1 MEVPTL
7 VADALGDEEVA
18 AHVPLNG
25 EDGLF
30 VTRTRTIHYRSE
42 GLISDESVDAY
53 PHDAERVEVG
63 EGRRKA
69 TIRLDYGTGG
79 VEEFSVPSRTVD
91 DALHPVLAGVL
102 SAAGVTEA
110 GETVKRTFRFSE
122 LTLVVTS
129 ARIVKH
135 IGSAVWDREYEE
147 VPFEAL
153 RGYDVEEGSVASQ
166 IVLTTDDRM
175 ERIKAPTE
183 AFREV
188 EETVREAIYEYFDV
202 TTEEEFERVV
212 GGAETEDVG
221 EPDATTET
229 GEVSFEGG
237 VDPIGA
243 SRTGSEEPD
252 EADSASV
259 PEAAEELEESGF
271 TAATTKVQA
280 PVDPDELRT
289 ELDRMEEALE
299 EQRALIER
307 QLERIEALRE
317 HLSGE

>member
-1 MEVPTL
+1 MELPTL
-7 VADALGDEEVA
+7 VSDALGDEEVA
-18 AHVPLNG
+18 AHVPLKG
-25 EDGLF
+25 EDALF

-42 GLISDESVDAY
+42 GLISDESVDSY

-79 VEEFSVPSRTVD
+79 IGEFSVPTHNVD

-102 SAAGVTEA
+102 SAAGVTEP

-129 ARIVKH
+129 HRVVKH
-135 IGSAVWDREYEE
+135 VGSAVWDREFEE
-147 VPFEAL
+147 VSFEEL
-153 RGYDVEEGSVASQ
+153 TGFDVEEGSVASQ
-166 IVLTTDDRM
+166 VVLTTADHM

-188 EETVREAIYEYFDV
+188 EETVREAIFEYFDV
-202 TTEEEFERVV
+202 ATEEEFEREL
-212 GGAETEDVG
+212 GGAEGG
-221 EPDATTET
+221 EVEETET
-229 GEVSFEGG
+229 RTETADVTFESE
-237 VDPIGA
+237 VDPIRAG
-243 SRTGSEEPD
+243 RDEPEATD
-252 EADSASV
+252 EAESADV
-259 PEAAEELEESGF
+259 PEAAAELEESGF
-271 TAATTKVQA
+271 TAAAKKVQS
-280 PVDPDELRT
+280 PVDPDELGT

-299 EQRALIER
+299 EQRALVEA

-317 HLSGE
+317 HFTGE